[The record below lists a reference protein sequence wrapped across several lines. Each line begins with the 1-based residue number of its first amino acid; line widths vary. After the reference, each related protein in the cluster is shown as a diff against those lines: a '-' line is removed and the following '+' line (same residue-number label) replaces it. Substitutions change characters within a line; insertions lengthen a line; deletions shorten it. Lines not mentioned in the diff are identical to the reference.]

1 MLTLAVLCAL
11 ILGWCTGGRLARW
24 EEAGLHLLPLPVAAL
39 VLQAAVH
46 APWAILLSYA
56 LIFVFLL
63 RNRHLKKTAALLG
76 AGSLCNLAVIAANGW
91 RMPVVAQALELLSP
105 QTSADLLAGMIPM
118 YTAAVPDTKLLFL
131 GDVLYCPLP
140 LLGGFAS
147 IGDLLLMA
155 GIFFCILA
163 VMSPTKLPRWMKS
176 G

>member
-39 VLQAAVH
+39 VLQSAVR

-56 LIFVFLL
+56 LIFLFLV

-91 RMPVVAQALELLSP
+91 RMPVAAQALELLSP
-105 QTSADLLAGMIPM
+105 QTAADLLAGMIPM
-118 YTAAVPDTKLLFL
+118 YTAVGPDTKLLFL

-155 GIFFCILA
+155 GAFFCILA